1 MRNKTNGLFTRIIAV
16 SVKIIIHINNASYKK
31 KKKKRVSYGLYM
43 GKKYSWLSIPIPTKN
58 ENKSKTIMK
67 ACMHVQ
73 SYGNKEQ

>member
-1 MRNKTNGLFTRIIAV
+1 MLVI
-16 SVKIIIHINNASYKK
+16 KK
-31 KKKKRVSYGLYM
+31 KKKKKSFLWIM